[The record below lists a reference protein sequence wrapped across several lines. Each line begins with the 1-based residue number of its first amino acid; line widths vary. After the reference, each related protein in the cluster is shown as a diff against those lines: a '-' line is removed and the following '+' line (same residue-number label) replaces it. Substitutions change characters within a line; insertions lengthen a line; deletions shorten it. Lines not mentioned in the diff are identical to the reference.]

1 MIILA
6 TYLVLSVYCM
16 ILFLSL
22 LIYFSE
28 YQLNQ
33 ISFNSNLVPFM
44 IYTPIMSFN
53 AVTWINLVFYC
64 GNAILVGFYTREY
77 YRIFWVNSI
86 VYIYRYL
93 KKKVKNLNQILLSGL
108 PIV

>member
-1 MIILA
+1 
-6 TYLVLSVYCM
+6 
-16 ILFLSL
+16 
-22 LIYFSE
+22 
-28 YQLNQ
+28 
-33 ISFNSNLVPFM
+33 
-44 IYTPIMSFN
+44 MSFN

-93 KKKVKNLNQILLSGL
+93 KKKVKNLN
-108 PIV
+108 